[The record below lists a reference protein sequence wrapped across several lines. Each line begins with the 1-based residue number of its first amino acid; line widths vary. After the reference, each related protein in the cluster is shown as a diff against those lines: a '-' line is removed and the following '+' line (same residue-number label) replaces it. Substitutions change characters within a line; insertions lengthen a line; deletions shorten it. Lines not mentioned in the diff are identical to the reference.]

1 LTIFKII
8 WLQRRYVVVVTGLT
22 FPVEA
27 EERRTNLHLRE
38 EQDAAYR
45 AALEAD
51 QARESQ
57 RQEEEERLER
67 EAAEERKTAR
77 VRMRPE
83 KALSLGANLRNKFSS
98 FSLPFITF
106 SVLLLLDIYGTRG
119 LFICRDNVGFGSL
132 GVLETEEYSFITIF
146 PRTVYRRDKESMSL
160 KDAGLHPQASV
171 FIEIH

>member
-1 LTIFKII
+1 PDADSTSSHRLKRSFTCYFNCK
-8 WLQRRYVVVVTGLT
+8 
-22 FPVEA
+22 VEA

-83 KALSLGANLRNKFSS
+83 KALSLGANLRKY
-98 FSLPFITF
+98 L
-106 SVLLLLDIYGTRG
+106 
-119 LFICRDNVGFGSL
+119 
-132 GVLETEEYSFITIF
+132 
-146 PRTVYRRDKESMSL
+146 M
-160 KDAGLHPQASV
+160 LHK
-171 FIEIH
+171 